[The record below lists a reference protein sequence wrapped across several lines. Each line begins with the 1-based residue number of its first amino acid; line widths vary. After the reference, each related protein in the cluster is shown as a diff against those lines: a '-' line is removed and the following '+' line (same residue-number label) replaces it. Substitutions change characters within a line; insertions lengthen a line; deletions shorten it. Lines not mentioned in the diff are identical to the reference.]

1 MADARDRCD
10 RETASIAFPE
20 STMQSLSPMDGSA
33 AAVRQAATAVT
44 AVDDP
49 ARLAVERELDRLN
62 IAAIAQV
69 SALAQHMSGMLLVQA
84 ILLAAYFGVLI
95 GGWSLPLPGK
105 RWLLVAVAVSAA
117 VSLLA
122 AHLGLRAQIGRI
134 GALRRNLRSTEAAL
148 EQIAGRTPVLAR
160 SGFTAGIG
168 RVCVSALPW
177 LLVVGWISLVLYA
190 LALPPAPE
198 QRVASETRSDTRD
211 ARAPAATEPRAARAA
226 PKSDEPAPSAEAAAP
241 DNESPLAAFL
251 RRAASASASA
261 PEPGERVT
269 P

>member
-1 MADARDRCD
+1 MADARGRCD

-33 AAVRQAATAVT
+33 AAVRQAAAAAT

-105 RWLLVAVAVSAA
+105 RWLLVAVAVSASS
-117 VSLLA
+117 VA
-122 AHLGLRAQIGRI
+122 AGSA
-134 GALRRNLRSTEAAL
+134 
-148 EQIAGRTPVLAR
+148 
-160 SGFTAGIG
+160 SG
-168 RVCVSALPW
+168 P
-177 LLVVGWISLVLYA
+177 
-190 LALPPAPE
+190 
-198 QRVASETRSDTRD
+198 
-211 ARAPAATEPRAARAA
+211 ARADR
-226 PKSDEPAPSAEAAAP
+226 SH
-241 DNESPLAAFL
+241 
-251 RRAASASASA
+251 RRAAQQACA
-261 PEPGERVT
+261 PPKRRSNR
-269 P
+269 